1 MGIFETIKDGVENIF
16 TSAKD
21 TFQSPSLTTGKRL
34 LVVVLIIC
42 AAFWLIGK
50 TADKGE

>member
-1 MGIFETIKDGVENIF
+1 MGIFETIKAGVEGIF
-16 TSAKD
+16 TAAKD
-21 TFQSPSLTTGKRL
+21 TFQTPSLSTGKRM

-50 TADKGE
+50 TADKE